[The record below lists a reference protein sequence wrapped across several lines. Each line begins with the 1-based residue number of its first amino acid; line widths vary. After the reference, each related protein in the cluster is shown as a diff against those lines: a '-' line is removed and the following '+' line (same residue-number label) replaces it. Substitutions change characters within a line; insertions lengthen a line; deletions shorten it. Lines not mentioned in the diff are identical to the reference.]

1 MTVLES
7 QTLLSTRAF
16 FPADDAG
23 LAGLAAPVAVA
34 ALVAAC
40 DLLLLIDKGGIIR
53 GGAFGSP
60 DLAGLAIEGWV
71 GRAWRDT
78 VNPGE
83 ADKLAELVAGTG
95 EPGRW
100 RQVNHQLPDGDL
112 PIRYRVVATTDG
124 GLIAIGRD
132 LRGLA
137 QIQQRA
143 LRALQATERD
153 ALRLHA
159 AEARNRLLFD
169 SASDAILMVDALTLV
184 IADANP
190 AALTL
195 AGPDTPPAIGS
206 AQAAA
211 NPVHLLKGRALAA
224 LVHPDDRM
232 VALALLHAIAA
243 AQDRR
248 PVGVRL
254 PDGRPCQ
261 LSATLFRHDEGRTLL
276 VRLRPLAAAIELAA
290 ERPLA
295 AVLERVPDAFVL
307 TDAALGI
314 LAGNGAFLD
323 LVGLPR
329 TSDLRGEAL
338 SRFLRQPEGD
348 LAALAVRLSQEG
360 SVPERPMVVRRNA
373 ADEAGVVVTAVSVV
387 DAGAVRHGFSI
398 RPVAAVAAA
407 VAPAV
412 AAAVAPVIA
421 AAAASVP
428 VARSDGELADMVGR
442 MSLKDIVRES
452 TDRIERLC
460 IEAALAFTADNRASA
475 AGILGLSRQSLYS
488 KLHRHRLGNLSDN
501 DAADG

>member
-1 MTVLES
+1 MLES
-7 QTLLSTRAF
+7 PTLLSTSGF

-40 DLLLLIDKGGIIR
+40 DLLLFIDKGGIIR
-53 GGAFGSP
+53 GGALGSP
-60 DLAGLAIEGWV
+60 DLAGLAIESWV

-83 ADKLAELVAGTG
+83 ADKLADLVAGTG

-100 RQVNHQLPDGDL
+100 RQVNHPLPEGDL
-112 PIRYRVVATTDG
+112 PIRYRVVATPDG
-124 GLIAIGRD
+124 GRIAIGRD

-153 ALRLHA
+153 AVRLHA

-184 IADANP
+184 ITDANP
-190 AALTL
+190 AAFTL
-195 AGPDTPPAIGS
+195 ADQDASPVIGL
-206 AQAAA
+206 APAAA
-211 NPVHLLKGRALAA
+211 NPVQLLKGRALAA

-232 VALALLHAIAA
+232 TALALLHAIAA
-243 AQDRR
+243 AQGRQ

-261 LSATLFRHDEGRTLL
+261 LSATLFRYDEGRTLL
-276 VRLRPLAAAIELAA
+276 VRLRPLAAAIDLAA

-338 SRFLRQPEGD
+338 SRFLRPLAGD
-348 LAALAVRLSQEG
+348 LAAVAARLSQAG
-360 SVPERPMVVRRNA
+360 SVPELPMVVRSNA
-373 ADEAGVVVTAVSVV
+373 ADEAGVVVTAVCVV

-398 RPVAAVAAA
+398 RPVA
-407 VAPAV
+407 
-412 AAAVAPVIA
+412 VIA
-421 AAAASVP
+421 ATPAP

-501 DAADG
+501 DAADD

>member
-1 MTVLES
+1 MLDST
-7 QTLLSTRAF
+7 TLLSTSLF
-16 FPADDAG
+16 FPAGDAG

-40 DLLLLIDKGGIIR
+40 DLLLFIDKRGIIR
-53 GGAFGSP
+53 GGVLGSP
-60 DLAGLAIEGWV
+60 DLAGLAIESWV

-83 ADKLAELVAGTG
+83 AEKLADLVAGTG

-100 RQVNHQLPDGDL
+100 RHVNHPVPDGDL
-112 PIRYRVVATTDG
+112 PIRYRVVAANDG
-124 GLIAIGRD
+124 GLVAIGRD
-132 LRGLA
+132 MRGMA

-169 SASDAILMVDALTLV
+169 SASDAIVMVDALTLV
-184 IADANP
+184 ITDANP
-190 AALTL
+190 AAFTL
-195 AGPDTPPAIGS
+195 AGPDTPPVIAS
-206 AQAAA
+206 AQPSAS
-211 NPVHLLKGRALAA
+211 PVQQLKGRALAA

-232 VALALLHAIAA
+232 AALALLHAIAA
-243 AQDRR
+243 AQDRQ

-261 LSATLFRHDEGRTLL
+261 LSATLFRQDEGRTLL
-276 VRLRPLAAAIELAA
+276 VRLRPLAAAIYLAA

-307 TDAALGI
+307 TDVALGI

-338 SRFLRQPEGD
+338 SRFLQQPEGD
-348 LAALAVRLSQEG
+348 LAALAARLSQEG
-360 SVPERPMVVRRNA
+360 SVPELPMVVRSNA
-373 ADEAGVVVTAVSVV
+373 ADEAGVVVTAVCVV

-398 RPVAAVAAA
+398 RP
-407 VAPAV
+407 
-412 AAAVAPVIA
+412 IA
-421 AAAASVP
+421 AISATAGSVP
-428 VARSDGELADMVGR
+428 VARSDDELADMVGR

-501 DAADG
+501 DSADG